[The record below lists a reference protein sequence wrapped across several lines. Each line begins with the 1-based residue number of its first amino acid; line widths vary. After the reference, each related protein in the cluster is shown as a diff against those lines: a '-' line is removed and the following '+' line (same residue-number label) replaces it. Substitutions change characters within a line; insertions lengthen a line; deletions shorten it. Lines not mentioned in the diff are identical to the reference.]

1 MNKHTYRVILNRI
14 QGQHVVVS
22 EVTRGKGKSSQGACR
37 ALAIFL
43 AAGSALAEPTGGAVT
58 SGNASVQT
66 NGTTTTV
73 RQTTQNAIVHWQSFS
88 INSNETVRF
97 EAPNATASTL
107 NRVTGHLPSRIDG
120 TLTGNGRVFLV
131 NQNGIV
137 VGKDGVVNV
146 NGGFVASTQNLAD
159 SEFLGGNMRFAGGN
173 SGRIEVLGTISSPGG
188 DILLIAP
195 KLDLASSAKLTA
207 EGRIQLV
214 AASEVSYSNGKF
226 TVNPKAGDKGQI
238 TMAGALEAAHIQLQ
252 AVNNNLAA
260 LAINTTG
267 SLRATGTQTNPD
279 GSISLVAT
287 GSRGAVTQ
295 LDGASLAA
303 QNANGSGG
311 RVEVLGESVTLTGA
325 TVIDASAR
333 ADSSAAGP
341 ARDGGTVLIGGDF
354 QGKNAA
360 VRNAKSTSVGKDV
373 RIAADAAQGTA
384 GKGEGGKVIVWAD
397 GDTQFAGRI
406 SARGGAHGGNGG
418 LVETSGKDTLGFKG
432 LVDTTAA
439 KGKTGTLWLDP
450 TSITISNA
458 ADGAD
463 ISAGPTFSGT
473 AATSNLNVT
482 TLQTALASNNVVV
495 DTTSA
500 AGGDGD
506 ITVSNDVTWG
516 GIHSLTLKADRNVN
530 VNAAIAATE
539 NGDINLVANQA
550 SGGTGDV
557 NVAAAVS
564 TVGGNIAIS
573 GVNVTSTSG
582 SLSTNA
588 AADGNAGSVTI
599 TATGAVDVG
608 AITAKGGDSTT
619 GVGGNGGAVTMS
631 AGGAVTLGTNSS
643 TNIDTSGGASTVVA
657 GGDAGAV
664 SVTSNGTIWTKA
676 YILARGG
683 DGASGFATG
692 RGGDLS
698 LTNNS
703 TTTGDILFNAD
714 LHSTRGQAGNVTVT
728 NKAVGGDVANVDLI
742 GPDNVNLSGANGGSM
757 TVSSQGRV
765 LMIDVNQQGT
775 VRGGDSNIDA
785 TDDIAYYTRASG
797 QTPSTPNT
805 NGGDGGNIDITST
818 GGVISGVD
826 AATKSGTGVSYLSPS
841 GSTGIILSTSGGART
856 GTGTS
861 GRGGNINLTANQI
874 TLFEIATDSNAGTGN
889 GQGGDITINGD
900 INLTGS
906 TFFDTRGQAVAGR
919 YGKITFNGAVNGAS
933 ASTNLNLATAGD
945 VVFNGAAGNIQ
956 AFAITGSVRTF
967 LTYTINGGL
976 FVSSNGIPFRDQKV
990 VFGADATLQ
999 NTSGLSTTA
1008 IELGQVTANGHAVTF
1023 DAGTSRVTANNA
1035 GNDFA
1040 TVNVTSAGIVR
1051 LVDTNAITVGPMSA
1065 SRVEVRAGGD
1075 LTLAGNVNAT
1085 STLDSIKLQS
1095 STAFINA
1102 SNHTLTATNGRWLI
1116 YSATPTS
1123 DTRGAALESAY
1134 DFKQYNTAITGT
1146 AAQTSGNGFIY
1157 SVAPS
1162 IAGTLS
1168 GTASKTY
1175 DGTTSAPTTSLS
1187 FSGTG
1192 IDGDTVA
1199 ATNAFSS
1206 ASYANR
1212 NAGSGKTV
1220 TATVSGLSG
1229 GTMVRSADN
1238 KPVYGYTD
1246 TSTASAA
1253 VGNINAAP
1261 ITVTALTDTK
1271 AFDGT
1276 TSSSRSPTV
1285 SGLQTGDSIATAA
1298 TQTYDTSA
1306 VGTGKTLTANGLVI
1320 NDGNSGNNYSVNYVS
1335 NNTGVITA
1343 AATPNP
1349 YIPPVPPMHRVQD
1362 PTPSSVQRVSTEL
1375 GCGRHGVFA
1384 GNMKA
1389 FLRLAEDEMP
1399 PQRDADC
1406 PTFQWKDL
1414 EADLPPPPAAAPASL
1429 SLPAQNTNL
1438 VEMQSQGLLRLY
1450 ASPVLFNTDSAVISA
1465 AGRQYLDRFA
1475 QAVKTY
1481 PEPVDRIE
1489 IKGYADITGTP
1500 AYNLVLS
1507 SNRAKA
1513 VQRYLASQ
1521 DLTYPMLTKG
1531 YGDTQPLQDCTGM
1544 AKAEAAQC
1552 LQANRRVTLGVYI
1565 VQQ

>member
-14 QGQHVVVS
+14 RGQHVVVS
-22 EVTRGKGKSSQGACR
+22 EVTRSKGKSSKDACT
-37 ALAIFL
+37 ALALFL
-43 AAGSALAEPTGGAVT
+43 AAGSVMAEPAGGTVT
-58 SGNASVQT
+58 SGNASYQT

-73 RQTTQNAIVHWQSFS
+73 RQTTQNAIIHWQSFS

-97 EAPNATASTL
+97 EAPNSNASTL
-107 NRVTGHLPSRIDG
+107 NRVTGNLPSRLDG

-146 NGGFVASTQNLAD
+146 NGGFVASTQNLAN
-159 SEFLGGNMRFAGGN
+159 SEFLAGNMRFAGGN
-173 SGRIEVLGTISSPGG
+173 SGRIEVLGTIASPSG

-195 KLDLASSAKLTA
+195 KLDVAASAKLSA
-207 EGRIQLV
+207 EGSIQLV
-214 AASEVSYSNGKF
+214 AASDVSYGNGKF

-238 TMAGALEAAHIQLQ
+238 TMAGAMEAAHIQLQ

-287 GSRGAVTQ
+287 GSSGALTQ

-333 ADSSAAGP
+333 PDSSAAGP

-354 QGKNAA
+354 QGTNAA

-373 RIAADAAQGTA
+373 RIAADAAQGSA
-384 GKGEGGKVIVWAD
+384 GLGEGGKVIVWAD
-397 GDTQFAGRI
+397 GDTQFGGRI
-406 SARGGAHGGNGG
+406 SARGGAQGGNGG
-418 LVETSGKDTLGFKG
+418 LVETSGKGTLDFKG
-432 LVDTTAA
+432 AVDTTAA
-439 KGKTGTLWLDP
+439 HGKTGTLWLDP

-506 ITVSNDVTWG
+506 ITVANDVTWG
-516 GIHSLTLKADRNVN
+516 GSNSLTLKADRHID
-530 VNAAIAATE
+530 VNAALAATG
-539 NGDINLVANQA
+539 NGGINLVANQA
-550 SGGTGDV
+550 GSGTGNV

-588 AADGNAGSVTI
+588 AANGDAGSVTI
-599 TATGAVDVG
+599 TATGIVDAG

-619 GVGGNGGAVTMS
+619 GVGGRGGAVTIS

-643 TNIDTSGGASTVVA
+643 TNIDTSGGASTVAA

-664 SVTSNGTIWTKA
+664 SVTSNGTLWAKA

-692 RGGDLS
+692 RGGNLS

-703 TTTGDILFNAD
+703 TTNGDILFNAD
-714 LHSTRGQAGNVTVT
+714 LHSTRGQAGNVSVT
-728 NKAVGGDVANVDLI
+728 NKAVGADVANVDLI
-742 GPDNVNLSGANGGSM
+742 GTYNVDLSGANGGSM

-765 LMIDVNQQGT
+765 FMADVNQIGN
-775 VRGGDSNIDA
+775 VKGGDSNITA
-785 TDDIAYYTRASG
+785 TGDVGYNTVASG
-797 QTPSTPNT
+797 TAPSTPNT
-805 NGGDGGNIDITST
+805 NGGDGGNISVTST
-818 GGVISGVD
+818 AGDIIGLVNG
-826 AATKSGTGVSYLSPS
+826 TKNGTGDTYLSTGS
-841 GSTGIILSTSGGART
+841 GDGISIDTSGGPKT

-861 GRGGNINLTANQI
+861 GIGGNI
-874 TLFEIATDSNAGTGN
+874 TLTGN
-889 GQGGDITINGD
+889 NISVFYLNTGSGGSSSKSGDITINGD
-900 INLTGS
+900 MTPTANAAFEMIGGGTAPTTGVLTLNGS
-906 TFFDTRGQAVAGR
+906 VNGGRLGLVNAGH
-919 YGKITFNGAVNGAS
+919 IVFNGAVGDIDPVDLQSS
-933 ASTNLNLATAGD
+933 AKTY
-945 VVFNGAAGNIQ
+945 
-956 AFAITGSVRTF
+956 
-967 LTYTINGGL
+967 LTYTFNGGL
-976 FVSSNGIPFRDQKV
+976 FATSNIMSLGNQSIALGAATTFKTTGNQSVTLGKVTSNGN
-990 VFGADATLQ
+990 AATF
-999 NTSGLSTTA
+999 NTGT
-1008 IELGQVTANGHAVTF
+1008 GNVTATNA
-1023 DAGTSRVTANNA
+1023 ANE
-1035 GNDFA
+1035 FA
-1040 TVNVTSAGIVR
+1040 TVNVTSAGTVNLR
-1051 LVDTNAITVGPMSA
+1051 DANAITVGSMSA
-1065 SRVEVRAGGD
+1065 RSVLVNAGGD
-1075 LTLAGNVNAT
+1075 LTMGGNIT
-1085 STLDSIKLQS
+1085 TTGTGDSIKLQT
-1095 STAFINA
+1095 TANFIN
-1102 SNHTLTATNGRWLI
+1102 SGNHTLTAGTGTGTNRWLV
-1116 YSATPTS
+1116 YSTTPLN
-1123 DTRGAALESAY
+1123 DTRGTPLNTAY
-1134 DFKQYNTAITGT
+1134 NFKQYAT
-1146 AAQTSGNGFIY
+1146 AAGGAAAQSTGNGFIY
-1157 SVAPS
+1157 SVAPTLT
-1162 IAGTLS
+1162 GNLS
-1168 GTASKTY
+1168 GTATKTY
-1175 DGTTSAPTTSLS
+1175 DGTTSVPTTNLTY
-1187 FSGTG
+1187 SGSG
-1192 IDGDTVA
+1192 LGGDTVSI
-1199 ATNAFSS
+1199 TNNFTS
-1206 ASYANR
+1206 AGYANR
-1212 NAGSGKTV
+1212 NAGSSKTV
-1220 TATVSGLSG
+1220 TAAVTGLNTGLVTDSNG
-1229 GTMVRSADN
+1229 
-1238 KPVYGYTD
+1238 KPVYGYAN
-1246 TSTASAA
+1246 TSTASAT
-1253 VGNINAAP
+1253 VGTINQASV
-1261 ITVTALTDTK
+1261 TVTALSDSK
-1271 AFDGT
+1271 PFDGT
-1276 TSSSRSPTV
+1276 TSSSRAPSV
-1285 SGLQTGDSIATAA
+1285 SGLQTGDSVSTAA

-1306 VGTGKTLTANGLVI
+1306 IGTGKTLTASGLVI
-1320 NDGNSGNNYSVNYVS
+1320 NDGNGGNNYTVGYAA
-1335 NNTGVITA
+1335 NNTGVITG

-1349 YIPPVPPMHRVQD
+1349 YIPPIPPMQRVQD
-1362 PTPSSVQRVSTEL
+1362 PTPRPLQRVSADL

-1389 FLRLAEDEMP
+1389 FLRLVDDEIP
-1399 PQRDADC
+1399 RTRETDC

-1414 EADLPPPPAAAPASL
+1414 EADLPPPSATPAHL
-1429 SLPAQNTNL
+1429 SLPAQSTNL

-1450 ASPVLFNTDSAVISA
+1450 ASPVLFNTDSAVVSA

-1489 IKGYADITGTP
+1489 IKGYADITGSP

-1507 SNRAKA
+1507 SKRARA
-1513 VQRYLASQ
+1513 VQRYLASL
-1521 DLTYPMLTKG
+1521 DLSYPLLSKG

-1544 AKAEAAQC
+1544 PKAEAAQC
-1552 LQANRRVTLGVYI
+1552 LQANRRVTLGIYI